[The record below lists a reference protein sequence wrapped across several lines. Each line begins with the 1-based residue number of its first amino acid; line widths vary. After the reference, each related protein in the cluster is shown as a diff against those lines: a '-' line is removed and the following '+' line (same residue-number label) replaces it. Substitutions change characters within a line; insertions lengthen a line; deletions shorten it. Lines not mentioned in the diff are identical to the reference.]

1 MIIPVNESL
10 MGKTAKLL
18 AAGYVLTH
26 PQKTYRAITGA
37 GTAAYEKLTGHR
49 IGQYDKDKGKNK
61 ENSWTQRMNDEDELE
76 GLNKVYAARLRR
88 KNGFITGSLQ
98 NKAANAKAQIHS
110 FGGSKRDLLR
120 AKLDQ
125 QKKYLNG
132 DSKDKDLK
140 ESCEMIA
147 EALDNIAL
155 YLGNDGNFY
164 VNESDVVDY
173 GNAIGYSSMGSI
185 LEDIAIIN
193 NINIDNLYV
202 V

>member
-1 MIIPVNESL
+1 
-10 MGKTAKLL
+10 
-18 AAGYVLTH
+18 
-26 PQKTYRAITGA
+26 
-37 GTAAYEKLTGHR
+37 
-49 IGQYDKDKGKNK
+49 
-61 ENSWTQRMNDEDELE
+61 MNDEDELE

-125 QKKYLNG
+125 QKKYLN
-132 DSKDKDLK
+132 DDNPNYDPKTDKDLE

-147 EALDNIAL
+147 EALDNIVL
-155 YLGNDGNFY
+155 YPGNDGNFY